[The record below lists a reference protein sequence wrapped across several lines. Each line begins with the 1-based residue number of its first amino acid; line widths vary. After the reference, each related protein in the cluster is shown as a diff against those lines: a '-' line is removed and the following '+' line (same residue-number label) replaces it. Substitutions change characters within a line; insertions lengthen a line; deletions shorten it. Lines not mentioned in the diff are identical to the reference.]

1 MDESYPPPGESSQG
15 MELPVTP
22 QNQHSNAEV
31 GDGSQLLPIDLV
43 NDSVSTPN
51 QAQAPPQR
59 RGRGRPRGSKNK
71 KTLAAENAPRQSQRR
86 FPSPAPAL
94 GNERD
99 NHQSWM
105 GYEYIPGDYGGSP
118 YRAIDRSQL
127 GRENDL
133 ASPGPYES
141 QVVADFIKSYRNSV
155 HLAREG
161 NRQSATISRERIR
174 EEEQYEFA
182 KLIDSHTW
190 SQAQEDELDV
200 SWESGL
206 VKAAILRLPDCG
218 TYLSSV
224 FEISFHLCNIDPL
237 SLLSMYHDF
246 EFDNSGSD
254 SFMHGGRMKR
264 NPLWTETNGHRFLPI
279 VIRWAVICRAD
290 NSEGFSTEE
299 ARILSHLGCGSL
311 DQFSG
316 SPVLGRFRVH
326 QEQFKASG
334 VPITRYAKLLLFI
347 ADQVSMRA
355 VPTSTDVIPVRTGDL
370 SVVISALDSLD
381 DCGLRNSCDFYQL
394 KHCASQT
401 STSHA
406 SGLDELLEAYKG
418 AWMKL
423 QRRRLCNAA
432 VNQTLTQGDT
442 LYCQVAG
449 QGVPA
454 NTNFPPNVAVWRGFS
469 GNVQPVEHFKREN
482 SPLRPPFGS
491 NADDSTGTIVDH
503 RDGLN
508 PFQAFLTNQPNRAQS
523 NLGSPFIAQLDPS
536 LSQESRMGGS
546 EDGEA
551 TAIESSD
558 EEMLEDQPE
567 QAPSGPKAR
576 GSRPPKRKGQRGSS
590 RGGVQKRR
598 SQTKKQKKHRPGHGG
613 QGHSSASQRQGGS
626 QGGAWHDIGN
636 QQQPNPQFN
645 PPIGTKAWREQQGGH
660 GTF

>member
-1 MDESYPPPGESSQG
+1 MDESHSPPGERSQDAR
-15 MELPVTP
+15 LPVTP

-31 GDGSQLLPIDLV
+31 GDGSQLLPINLE

-51 QAQAPPQR
+51 QAQAPPIR

-71 KTLAAENAPRQSQRR
+71 KTLAAENALRQPQRR
-86 FPSPAPAL
+86 FPSPAAAL
-94 GNERD
+94 GDERD
-99 NHQSWM
+99 NRQSWM
-105 GYEYIPGDYGGSP
+105 GDEYIPSDYGGSP

-133 ASPGPYES
+133 AAPEPYES
-141 QVVADFIKSYRNSV
+141 RAVADFIESYRSSV
-155 HLAREG
+155 HLAREK
-161 NRQSATISRERIR
+161 NRQSATVSRERIR
-174 EEEQYEFA
+174 EEELYELA

-190 SQAQEDELDV
+190 SQAQEDELVV

-206 VKAAILRLPDCG
+206 VNAAIIRLPDRG

-224 FEISFHLCNIDPL
+224 FEISFHLCNMDPL
-237 SLLSMYHDF
+237 SLISMYHEF

-264 NPLWTETNGHRFLPI
+264 NPLWTETNGYRFLPI

-290 NSEGFSTEE
+290 DGEGFSTEE
-299 ARILSHLGCGSL
+299 ARILSHLGCGNL

-316 SPVLGRFRVH
+316 SSVLRRFRVH

-334 VPITRYAKLLLFI
+334 IPITRYAKLLLLI
-347 ADQVSMRA
+347 ADLVGMRA
-355 VPTSTDVIPVRTGDL
+355 VPTSADIIPVRTGDL

-381 DCGLRNSCDFYQL
+381 NYGLKNSCDFHHL
-394 KHCASQT
+394 KYCASQT

-432 VNQTLTQGDT
+432 VNQPPIQGDK
-442 LYCQVAG
+442 LYHQAAR

-454 NTNFPPNVAVWRGFS
+454 DTNFPPKAAIWSGFS
-469 GNVQPVEHFKREN
+469 GNAQPAEHFQREN

-503 RDGLN
+503 RDGFN
-508 PFQAFLTNQPNRAQS
+508 PFQAFLTNQPSRAQS
-523 NLGSPFIAQLDPS
+523 NLRSPFIAQLDPS
-536 LSQESRMGGS
+536 TSQESRMGCS
-546 EDGEA
+546 EDGET

-558 EEMLEDQPE
+558 EDMMEDRPE
-567 QAPSGPKAR
+567 QVRSGPKAA
-576 GSRPPKRKGQRGSS
+576 GGRPRKRKGEKNGS
-590 RGGVQKRR
+590 RDRVQKRQF
-598 SQTKKQKKHRPGHGG
+598 QTKKQKKHRPGHGG
-613 QGHSSASQRQGGS
+613 QTHSSASQRQGGS
-626 QGGAWHDIGN
+626 QGGAWHVVGN
-636 QQQPNPQFN
+636 QKQPDPPIN
-645 PPIGTKAWREQQGGH
+645 PPAGPKAWREQQGGH